1 MMGNS
6 ISNILGGSPNL
17 PLVSICLPVFN
28 GEKFLKDAIASIL
41 AQSYRNLELLVCDDA
56 STDNSWALLQTIHD
70 PRLILHRN
78 DRNMG
83 PELNWNKIL
92 WEAKGKYVKLFHQD
106 DLLDPE
112 CIARQVEALEAFPNA
127 VFAFCSRNIIR
138 CDGGRIFSRTVP
150 WSEGLVSADEVF
162 RACVKAGT
170 NIVGEPS
177 SVLFRYDIA
186 KKAGGFDGKI
196 PFLIDL
202 NYWLR
207 LMEYGSAY
215 CIRKPLAS
223 FRIGPRQWSAAIG
236 WQQSG
241 QFISFIDPLI
251 KSGCFQL
258 GWSHVVRGRMMARFN
273 SLLRAFIYR
282 LLAGAGNR

>member
-6 ISNILGGSPNL
+6 ISNILGGSQNL

-41 AQSYRNLELLVCDDA
+41 TQSYRNLELLVCDDA

-127 VFAFCSRNIIR
+127 VLAFCSRNIIR
-138 CDGGRIFSRTVP
+138 SDGGRLFSRTVP
-150 WSEGLVSADEVF
+150 WSEGLVSANEVF
-162 RACVKAGT
+162 NACVKAGT

-186 KKAGGFDGKI
+186 QKTGGFDGKI

-215 CIRKPLAS
+215 CIKKPLTS

-251 KSGCFQL
+251 KSGCFQVGL
-258 GWSHVVRGRMMARFN
+258 HHVVRGRMMARFN
-273 SLLRAFIYR
+273 SLLRALFYR